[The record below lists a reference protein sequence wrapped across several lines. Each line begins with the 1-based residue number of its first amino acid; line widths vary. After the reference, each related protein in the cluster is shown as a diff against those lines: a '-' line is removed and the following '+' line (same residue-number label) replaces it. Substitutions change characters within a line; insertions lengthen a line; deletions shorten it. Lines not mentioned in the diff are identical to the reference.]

1 MYSEKNNRLL
11 KPTNDYVFKRI
22 FGKKG
27 NEDIT
32 TSFIEAVTGVRYDE
46 INLEDTPIL
55 ERDLFENKIGILDVK
70 VIANKENDIDLEMQ
84 VVKSEYIADRIL
96 WYWSKIYS
104 NSIERGKSYNNTK
117 RAICILIADFNL
129 ENLNLIEEY
138 HTKWNIREEKYS
150 NIILTEK
157 LEIHIIE
164 LEKLENIKTL
174 NDTEKKLLN
183 WCKFIKNPVEVED
196 SIMSE
201 NEEIKKAKEELD
213 KISQDAKERRL
224 AELREKALM
233 DEIAIRDSGFK
244 EGFQEGK
251 ASGIKAG
258 MEQGIKEGIEQGL
271 KEGSKQEKILIAK
284 NLLNLKVD
292 INSISQATGL
302 SAEEIENLK

>member
-1 MYSEKNNRLL
+1 MCIKNNKLL

-32 TSFIEAVTGVRYDE
+32 SSLIEAVTGVKYED

-70 VIANKENDIDLEMQ
+70 VIANKDNDIDLEMQ
-84 VVKSEYIADRIL
+84 VVKSEYIADRIV
-96 WYWSKIYS
+96 WYWAKMYS
-104 NSIERGKSYNNTK
+104 ASIDRGQGYNSTK

-129 ENLNLIEEY
+129 EDLSLIQEY

-164 LEKLENIKTL
+164 LEKLENMKTL
-174 NDTEKKLLN
+174 NTQEKKLLT
-183 WCKFIKNPVEVED
+183 WCKFIKNPDSVED
-196 SIMSE
+196 SIMKE
-201 NEEIKKAKEELD
+201 NNEIKKAKEELD

-233 DEIAIRDSGFK
+233 DEIAIRDSGYN
-244 EGFQEGK
+244 EGQEDAK
-251 ASGIKAG
+251 L
-258 MEQGIKEGIEQGL
+258 E
-271 KEGSKQEKILIAK
+271 IAK
-284 NLLNLKVD
+284 NMLKSKMD
-292 INSISQATGL
+292 IKVISEVTGMSI
-302 SAEEIENLK
+302 EEIQNISK